1 MNIEI
6 ANRLVNLRKKNG
18 LSQEELAAKLG
29 LSRQAVSKWERA
41 EASPDTDNLICLAK
55 LYGVS
60 LDDLLKTDDNI
71 DTIVK
76 EQTKESSSHSEEDE
90 DKKNGED
97 VFNDDSSDLKER
109 VYIGPRGI
117 HVKDGGDEVH
127 IGPHG
132 IFVKDSDGSEV
143 NLGSVSKFPG
153 EESNKL
159 RLAEGIVTG
168 SLLFLITAAY
178 VVCGCLI
185 SGVWSWGWVA
195 FFLVPLTGCIFET
208 ARCKTFASFTG
219 AVVFLSCI
227 TFFALGYSASLWH
240 PGWAVFLAIPFYAII
255 GESID
260 KCLQKSLKIHKEGSD
275 EKEVIDFESEEN
287 QNK

>member
-60 LDDLLKTDDNI
+60 LDDLLKTDD
-71 DTIVK
+71 DVETIVK
-76 EQTKESSSHSEEDE
+76 EQAKEDSSDSEKEEEDKE
-90 DKKNGED
+90 EEPE
-97 VFNDDSSDLKER
+97 DDSSESKER

-117 HVKDGGDEVH
+117 HVKDGDEEVH

-132 IFVKDSDGSEV
+132 IFVKDGDGNEM
-143 NLGSVSKFPG
+143 NLGSGSKFTW
-153 EESNKL
+153 EENNKF
-159 RLAEGIVTG
+159 RLIEGIVTG

-185 SGVWSWGWVA
+185 PNVWAWGWVA
-195 FFLVPLTGCIFET
+195 FFLIPLAACIFET
-208 ARCKTFASFTG
+208 IRSKTFASFTG
-219 AVVFLSCI
+219 AVLFLSCI
-227 TFFALGYSASLWH
+227 AFFALGYAANLWH
-240 PGWAVFLAIPFYAII
+240 PGWVVFLATPLYGIA
-255 GESID
+255 GELLD
-260 KCLQKSLKIHKEGSD
+260 KCLQKSPKIHIEGVD
-275 EKEVIDFESEEN
+275 EKDIIDSESEEK
-287 QNK
+287 QSK